1 MAARENRSAVGLG
14 KGKTMHESNGAEFAT
29 ARLVTLLR
37 PGTALDLGR
46 APASGQT
53 TELRK
58 STTEHEK
65 GSNSMTEQERQRL
78 IEYGGDP
85 DGPHPLPYSA
95 YPKAVDV
102 AHHGLQSLPTP
113 LPLVDFA
120 RTKPYRSSRYSTVL
134 ATELTK
140 DQLLQM
146 AWVIATGFA
155 RREPQARHLR
165 PPKHPPA
172 GLMEARHTDPFGTD
186 PFGSWDTET
195 QMYWIVR
202 LTALTDPTS
211 PKGAFEINEETLA
224 QSLAILDGEGWVI
237 GAAFNETMPPLD
249 VEPPFREDDPFLDTV
264 VSVWEP
270 VYGALG
276 AQDAAALRALS
287 ERYPEFRE
295 AYVQGKVS
303 HHILIARSDDLPK
316 EDTFE
321 LVAAGAERCRTL
333 GYEYVV
339 TEATNQWTGAAFEA
353 LGGVRVHFAPFQAK
367 PAVRKSDEPLDG
379 VVTSSD
385 GFLADKDSGGM
396 FYVIRLA

>member
-1 MAARENRSAVGLG
+1 MHREEKA
-14 KGKTMHESNGAEFAT
+14 MEE
-29 ARLVTLLR
+29 
-37 PGTALDLGR
+37 
-46 APASGQT
+46 
-53 TELRK
+53 ERK
-58 STTEHEK
+58 SPVG
-65 GSNSMTEQERQRL
+65 GSADVSRRRMASADEPR
-78 IEYGGDP
+78 
-85 DGPHPLPYSA
+85 PLPYCD
-95 YPKAVDV
+95 YPTASDV
-102 AHHGLQSLPTP
+102 AQHGVQLLPAS
-113 LPLVDFA
+113 LPLVDFVRA
-120 RTKPYRSSRYSTVL
+120 QPYRSRRYSTDL
-134 ATELTK
+134 APDLTPA
-140 DQLLQM
+140 QMLQM

-211 PKGAFEINEETLA
+211 PKGAIEINEETLA

-249 VEPPFREDDPFLDTV
+249 VELPFREDDPFLNTV

-276 AQDAAALRALS
+276 AQDAEALTVLS
-287 ERYPEFRE
+287 ERYPAFRE
-295 AYVQGKVS
+295 AYAQGKVS